1 MRYKGNVLYFE
12 GETNVQVLTFYTGPK
27 SRKYVAICGM
37 KLKKKSQAA
46 YTCVLVTYTLMLMT
60 IHAHILVICR

>member
-1 MRYKGNVLYFE
+1 MLYKGNVLYFE

-37 KLKKKSQAA
+37 KLKKKITSSIYMRVGNIHSNVNDNTRA
-46 YTCVLVTYTLMLMT
+46 YPCHL
-60 IHAHILVICR
+60 